1 MPCPPDR
8 RGRLERRVPKGRR
21 VIPADR
27 QDRKARRAPTATMV
41 RLVRPEMMALPVP
54 KGRREMK
61 GQRVPKARKGHRV
74 PRVRLDHKA
83 RPDRWT
89 AGRAS
94 WPARAARPARHG
106 WRSRAAGSGSPQ
118 GPPGEV
124 TNAALSVA
132 IAGTS
137 SNSNGVALLGLVVSD
152 PPTQAEVQQIVG
164 KLDELIN
171 ALRR

>member
-8 RGRLERRVPKGRR
+8 RGRLEQRVPKGRR

-61 GQRVPKARKGHRV
+61 DQRVPKARKGRRV

-83 RPDRWT
+83 RPESMDSRE
-89 AGRAS
+89 GLL
-94 WPARAARPARHG
+94 ARKGHKVRPAWMALKGR
-106 WRSRAAGSGSPQ
+106 RERKARQ
-118 GPPGEV
+118 G
-124 TNAALSVA
+124 
-132 IAGTS
+132 
-137 SNSNGVALLGLVVSD
+137 
-152 PPTQAEVQQIVG
+152 
-164 KLDELIN
+164 
-171 ALRR
+171 R

>member
-1 MPCPPDR
+1 MFDPTLPANNSPNSSAQMRASSTASKISSTPFPPDR

-61 GQRVPKARKGHRV
+61 GQRVPKARKGRRV

-83 RPDRWT
+83 RPEPMDSRE
-89 AGRAS
+89 GLL
-94 WPARAARPARHG
+94 ARKGHKARPA
-106 WRSRAAGSGSPQ
+106 WM
-118 GPPGEV
+118 
-124 TNAALSVA
+124 ALK
-132 IAGTS
+132 GRR
-137 SNSNGVALLGLVVSD
+137 
-152 PPTQAEVQQIVG
+152 ERMG
-164 KLDELIN
+164 KV
-171 ALRR
+171 RRGR